1 MNLHPIRPRIQ
12 LPHPVLADPYQRR
25 RGAGLAGLGFHVG
38 LGVVQ
43 VLDPSQT
50 QTIAST
56 IQQVE
61 GYYPGSLAYQNNN
74 PGNLVYV
81 GQAGATPGAG
91 GFAKFGSYDDGL
103 QALDNQIQLYA
114 ARGMTISQMMNTYAP
129 ASAGNNPTA
138 YANQIAGALGV
149 DPNTSLL
156 DLAGF
161 NTSSAAPLPSLPD
174 VTTSWLPDLSGAASW
189 LPDFS
194 TIDPASV
201 GMIAAGLIAGIFIL
215 NTISD

>member
-1 MNLHPIRPRIQ
+1 MNLTAIRPRIQ
-12 LPHPVLADPYQRR
+12 LPHPVLGNPWR
-25 RGAGLAGLGFHVG
+25 RGGLAGKG

-43 VLDPSQT
+43 VLQPAQT

-61 GYYPGSLAYQNNN
+61 GYYPGTLAYTNNN

-91 GFAKFGSYDDGL
+91 GFAKFPSYDAGL
-103 QALDNQIQLYA
+103 QALDDQIQLYA

-138 YANQIAGALGV
+138 YAQTIANSLGV

-161 NTSSAAPLPSLPD
+161 STSSPAPLPSLPD
-174 VTTSWLPDLSGAASW
+174 LSSFTLADPSTW

-194 TIDPASV
+194 AIDPATL
-201 GMIAAGLIAGIFIL
+201 GMIAAGLVVGIFVL
-215 NTISD
+215 NSVTD

>member
-1 MNLHPIRPRIQ
+1 MNLAAIRPRRQ
-12 LPHPVLADPYQRR
+12 MPHPVLYAPRR
-25 RGAGLAGLGFHVG
+25 RGGLAGYG

-43 VLDPSQT
+43 VLAPSQT
-50 QTIAST
+50 ATIAST

-81 GQAGATPGAG
+81 GQTGASPGAG
-91 GFAKFGSYDDGL
+91 GFAQFPSYSAGL
-103 QALDNQIQLYA
+103 QALDDQIQLYA

-149 DPNTSLL
+149 DPSTSLL

-161 NTSSAAPLPSLPD
+161 STSSPAPLPALPD
-174 VTTSWLPDLSGAASW
+174 VSTWASW

-194 TIDPASV
+194 SIDPSSLA
-201 GMIAAGLIAGIFIL
+201 MIAGGLLLGIVVL
-215 NTISD
+215 NVTGD